1 MITLL
6 EWGTLILNESMQG
19 VQQLAGSQITSVY
32 LSSPQACLLAGV
44 IICLYLCWASGIHR
58 KASDWIRLLAVCNL
72 FVAVSCVEYAG
83 EAPEQLYFFRSE
95 IYTRKKDCVST
106 HRSETGLLCIR
117 NMHIAV
123 LNDAQQR

>member
-1 MITLL
+1 
-6 EWGTLILNESMQG
+6 MQG

-32 LSSPQACLLAGV
+32 LSSSQACLLAGV

-58 KASDWIRLLAVCNL
+58 KASDWIRLLVVCNL

-95 IYTRKKDCVST
+95 STPVRKTVSPPIVLKRGCCVF
-106 HRSETGLLCIR
+106 EICI
-117 NMHIAV
+117 
-123 LNDAQQR
+123 LQC